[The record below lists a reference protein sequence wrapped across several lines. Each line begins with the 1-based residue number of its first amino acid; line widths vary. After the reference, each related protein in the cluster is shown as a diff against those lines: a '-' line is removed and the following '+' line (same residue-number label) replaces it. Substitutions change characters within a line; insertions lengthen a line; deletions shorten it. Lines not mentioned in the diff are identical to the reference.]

1 MASSVSA
8 SNKLILTV
16 IHCIHLFW
24 GGSSL
29 CYLIS
34 LMDLRQRQIIDFQ
47 FCSAFSVVVRME
59 VMTSNLLCVSAIASV
74 QSTIFKVQI

>member
-1 MASSVSA
+1 MFV
-8 SNKLILTV
+8 V
-16 IHCIHLFW
+16 
-24 GGSSL
+24 
-29 CYLIS
+29 LIS